1 MIRFYV
7 DEQSINLKVNRTI
20 ASDTIN
26 FVKLEFVFCESWKGY
41 NKTVQFTQCT
51 NTYSINLGTE
61 GTSCYLPNEIT
72 DGLCA
77 ISVFGIYN
85 DKRAT
90 TVPYQ
95 VRIKRSGFMENSII
109 PSDTQL
115 TVIEQLIKDVDN
127 LKTDIT
133 DLNSDI
139 SDLNLD
145 ITNLTSD
152 IRDLNSSVA
161 AMGGNKQNRLVEAF
175 DMQFGRGFHDNE
187 LDVYYDKETNTLTI
201 NGATT
206 TEKIAGAGGYDR
218 RVYLDMGCYEFV
230 DCPTGNIFEDGHTSQ
245 LPFKLSFNPYI
256 NENVPI
262 GKYAIITDKTTAAAQ
277 PNRYNKL
284 KRDCYGTM
292 SLIIPAG
299 SSFNNQT
306 FHPYLTR
313 YSASIE

>member
-7 DEQSINLKVNRTI
+7 DEQSIDLKVNRTI

-41 NKTVQFTQCT
+41 NKTVQFTQRT
-51 NTYSINLGTE
+51 NTYSINLGIE
-61 GTSCYLPNEIT
+61 GTSCYLPNQIT

-95 VRIKRSGFMENSII
+95 VRIDRSGFMENSII
-109 PSDTQL
+109 PSDTPIS
-115 TVIEQLIKDVDN
+115 VYEQMIQDVNELKKDVGG
-127 LKTDIT
+127 LKTDV
-133 DLNSDI
+133 NS
-139 SDLNLD
+139 LKE
-145 ITNLTSD
+145 
-152 IRDLNSSVA
+152 SVA

-175 DMQFGRGFHDNE
+175 DMQFGRGYHDHE

-206 TEKIAGAGGYDR
+206 TENIAGAGGYDR

-230 DCPTGNIFEDGHTSQ
+230 DCPTGNIFEDSHTSQ

-262 GKYAIITDKTTAAAQ
+262 SKYAIITDKTTAAAQ
-277 PNRYNKL
+277 PSQYNKL

>member
-7 DEQSINLKVNRTI
+7 DEQSIDLKVNRTI

-41 NKTVQFTQCT
+41 NKTVQFTQRT
-51 NTYSINLGTE
+51 NTYSINLGIE
-61 GTSCYLPNEIT
+61 GTSCYLPNQIT

-95 VRIKRSGFMENSII
+95 VRIDRSGFMENSII
-109 PSDTQL
+109 PSDTPIS
-115 TVIEQLIKDVDN
+115 VYEQMIQDVNELKKDVGG
-127 LKTDIT
+127 LKTDV
-133 DLNSDI
+133 NS
-139 SDLNLD
+139 LKE
-145 ITNLTSD
+145 
-152 IRDLNSSVA
+152 SVA

-175 DMQFGRGFHDNE
+175 DMQFGRGYHDHE

-206 TEKIAGAGGYDR
+206 TENIAGAGGYDR

-262 GKYAIITDKTTAAAQ
+262 SKYAIITDKTTAAAQ
-277 PNRYNKL
+277 PSQYNKL

>member
-7 DEQSINLKVNRTI
+7 DEQSIDLKVNRTI

-41 NKTVQFTQCT
+41 NKTVQFTQRT
-51 NTYSINLGTE
+51 NTYSINLGIE
-61 GTSCYLPNEIT
+61 GTSCYLPNQIT

-95 VRIKRSGFMENSII
+95 VRIDRSGFMENSII
-109 PSDTQL
+109 PSDTPIS
-115 TVIEQLIKDVDN
+115 VYEQMIQDVNELKKDVGG
-127 LKTDIT
+127 LKTDV
-133 DLNSDI
+133 NS
-139 SDLNLD
+139 LKE
-145 ITNLTSD
+145 
-152 IRDLNSSVA
+152 SVA

-175 DMQFGRGFHDNE
+175 DMQFGRGYHDHE

-206 TEKIAGAGGYDR
+206 TENIAGAGGYDR

-262 GKYAIITDKTTAAAQ
+262 SKYAIITDKTTAAAQ
-277 PNRYNKL
+277 PSQYNKL

-306 FHPYLTR
+306 FHPYLIR